1 MSAKNHNTMK
11 NSTFPSD
18 QPSNPSHSLANMP
31 ITSLPADPKNKETAV
46 VTSLKPIQ
54 PTQLWTFS
62 NSLSLLKSCE
72 DPYILDALDEFLLL
86 NSSVFLNPSPFSST
100 SITPYTGK
108 DLSLRNILYPNV
120 SSNNIKDA
128 EKISKLLNFDTKECL
143 RVIVQTCTRVPE
155 KHITN
160 YEKLKSKLPDDREK
174 ALEDERISLYT
185 SKILKERRT
194 ILQTVVELLNSKLN
208 ITVSSTIQ
216 NLGKNIFLSETYTDK
231 LIDSISA
238 TASSLINQSFSIS
251 TSDELN
257 TSIYT
262 ESILFLI
269 ESLKVLVELI
279 FTNKT
284 IKKETV
290 LKWFDFMHSTSFI
303 LDLGPCI
310 SYTESYAL
318 IQKLTTIISLIF
330 LNLEHNFDIYDE
342 LTYLNDAEILKSL
355 NKTITDSNNTNCI
368 ISYSWAFILLKKD
381 IIIEE
386 ESLGNPPLISS
397 FLSIFSREEIQE
409 SLALLNRTVSPYQVF
424 ESLSIINNVLQFDN
438 IYASVLSSL
447 IIAVM
452 PLVELTPS
460 ISATVASVLRIAPN
474 SVIQKFFDN
483 ESCANAIILSR
494 AKFPISLSP
503 FLRLASINGNFAL
516 HEFQELKSYMSA
528 FNKREFSKLYEIDDE
543 NTDLI
548 ELKESLDLYPPFE
561 ANKKLSLLLGSST
574 KGQLLPATDN
584 EEILVA
590 FLYNYNGWAFLGRI
604 LQNISIFFD
613 NSDEDKVDAAI
624 DILSLL
630 NKTVEDNSSDDAKLV
645 LEAMSAYTDDSDIIE
660 VILRLFE
667 QGLHC
672 RNLDIL
678 EPLIDLLSNLMSFL
692 SYRIWPNLS
701 KSSILA
707 NNGKEGFASIIF
719 GAIETVKGDY
729 KFTLSLIKLVD
740 SLVQNCLVLEDDYP
754 QKSKSTVLAGFIDHL
769 ISVFEN
775 FIHCTFNNVYQKLE
789 VGVLILDVF
798 SGILVNIYGIDD
810 GCPPSEKATKVF
822 AESSIK
828 ILNCFLATN
837 EDFSR
842 SSYPIISMIDS
853 LSSNINTYELSD
865 ISGFWHQNW
874 IRCGLGFSELLI
886 SIRSSLDLEPSTFEK
901 ELFGKLPQLVD
912 TYAHID
918 GLRKNVLDLIT
929 SLTNGKWSKESC
941 PSLLSHLGRDHAQIL
956 LHSLASDLDN
966 PFDDYKMKI
975 SLYDFICAVMDGNQ
989 EGLSVL
995 FISGKDVFGE
1005 FTGKAEQKKK
1015 PISLL
1020 NKLKKNVSGMKYYP
1034 NDVSLHLVDAI
1045 ALAFDSWTT
1054 ARESENDIKFVAEL
1068 ISRIDTSTK
1077 TPEKV
1082 DDYVKTCYEL
1092 KLVSKIVEILAL
1104 FFFTTKNDDC
1114 KKKIAEFVTSPKFT
1128 DDLVEK
1134 FIISGYKPSLHLQVH
1149 ESFKDAFPNSNLSQF
1164 TTALQKRNRFGLGG
1178 IYNFALMDRLFKD
1191 KQQWY
1196 QIREHLIAS
1205 SINIQ
1210 YTSSQIASAK
1220 SFGALLTAF
1229 CRKSPSTLTADHL
1242 TFVAKLLKINVDDGI
1257 PAEMFRQTFQERIEL
1272 AFYLLYSI
1280 YNSGVKKD
1288 PKQVFEIIKVSSELL
1303 TSPSLDF
1310 LSALTQEQGCNRS
1323 LLRIIYIALNLIKDD
1338 ITLIVEY
1345 FSVFRQLFSLII
1357 TKRTR
1362 NILVDLQNDVYLS
1375 RTNKKHISTA
1385 PTNHLDDLQLILS
1398 ILKVFV
1404 NLKLSSN
1411 LHYEMASLVS
1421 DDGTLKALLNLY
1433 SFSHLIEVNG
1443 ENIFAQLSLMFIQ
1456 QLLSIDI
1463 ITRDFYSSGLLV
1475 VLVQSSISL
1484 PIKNGRINISTSPQY
1499 HRIWTNGLLPIFVIL
1514 LSKLGTSV
1522 ITEFGLA
1529 LHGFGK
1535 QIEYCVESW
1544 AKDSSSI
1551 QISSALISET
1561 SQVLLLY
1568 QMLRAYNVGERLD
1581 HLMVKR
1587 SQTASGND
1595 MYILPGLDS
1604 EEKRDDF
1611 FDCINNLLKHP
1622 KFLSSR
1628 IVPSSIEEE
1637 RILEKGDASSEKFL
1651 NSILDEI
1658 RELKDYQTA
1667 I

>member
-1 MSAKNHNTMK
+1 M
-11 NSTFPSD
+11 D
-18 QPSNPSHSLANMP
+18 
-31 ITSLPADPKNKETAV
+31 PASKEKAV
-46 VTSLKPIQ
+46 ATTLKPMQ
-54 PTQLWTFS
+54 PTLLWTFD

-86 NSSVFLNPSPFSST
+86 NSSVFLNPSPLSESGN
-100 SITPYTGK
+100 SPPYTEK
-108 DLSLRNILYPNV
+108 DLSLRNILYPNITT
-120 SSNNIKDA
+120 NNTKDA
-128 EKISKLLNFDTKECL
+128 EKISKLLKFDNKECL
-143 RVIVQTCTRVPE
+143 RIIIQTCTRVPE

-174 ALEDERISLYT
+174 ALEDERILLYT

-194 ILQTVVELLNSKLN
+194 ILQTVIELLNNKLN
-208 ITVSSTIQ
+208 LTVSSTIQ
-216 NLGKNIFLSETYTDK
+216 NLGKNIFLSESYTDK
-231 LIDSISA
+231 LIDSLSA
-238 TASSLINQSFSIS
+238 TASSLINETYKTSG
-251 TSDELN
+251 SDELN
-257 TSIYT
+257 ELIYT

-290 LKWFDFMHSTSFI
+290 QKWFNFMASTSFI
-303 LDLGPCI
+303 IDLGPCI

-318 IQKLTTIISLIF
+318 MQKLTTIISLIT
-330 LNLEHNFDIYDE
+330 LNLDHDFDIYDD
-342 LTYLNDAEILKSL
+342 LTYLNDAQILKSL
-355 NKTITDSNNTNCI
+355 NNTITSPSNTNSI
-368 ISYSWAFILLKKD
+368 ILYSWAFILLKKD
-381 IIIEE
+381 IIIED
-386 ESLGNPPLISS
+386 ESLGNPPLITKFVSV
-397 FLSIFSREEIQE
+397 FPREELQS
-409 SLALLNRTVSPYQVF
+409 SLNQLNNRVSTEKVF
-424 ESLSIINNVLQFDN
+424 ESLAIINHVLKFDN

-452 PLVELTPS
+452 PLVELTPNITS
-460 ISATVASVLRIAPN
+460 TIASVLRNAPN
-474 SVIQKFFDN
+474 SVVQKFFDN
-483 ESCANAIILSR
+483 ESSTNAIILSR
-494 AKFPISLSP
+494 AKFPISISP

-516 HEFQELKSYMSA
+516 HEFQELKSYMAA
-528 FNKREFSKLYEIDDE
+528 FNGREFRKLYEIDDD

-548 ELKESLDLYPPFE
+548 ELKESLDLYPPYE
-561 ANKKLSLLLGSST
+561 VNKKLSLLLGYST
-574 KGQLLPATDN
+574 KGQLLPAAN
-584 EEILVA
+584 KEEILVA
-590 FLYNYNGWAFLGRI
+590 FLYNYNGWAFLGRV
-604 LQNISIFFD
+604 LQNVSKIFD
-613 NSDEDKVDAAI
+613 NGDKDKVDLI
-624 DILSLL
+624 VDILTLL
-630 NKTVEDNSSDDAKLV
+630 NKVVEDNSADESKLV

-672 RNLDIL
+672 RNVDIL
-678 EPLIDLLSNLMSFL
+678 EPLIDLLGNLMPFL
-692 SYRIWPNLS
+692 SYRIWPSLS

-729 KFTLSLIKLVD
+729 TFTLSLIKLVD
-740 SLVQNCLVLEDDYP
+740 SLVQNCLLLEDDYP
-754 QKSKSTVLAGFIDHL
+754 QKSKSAVLSGFVGHL
-769 ISVFEN
+769 ILVFEN
-775 FIHCTFNNVYQKLE
+775 FIHCTFNDGYQKLE

-798 SGILVNIYGIDD
+798 SGILINIYGIDD
-810 GCPPSEKATKVF
+810 GSLPSEKATKVF
-822 AESSIK
+822 ADSSIK
-828 ILNCFLATN
+828 ILNSFLTTN
-837 EDFSR
+837 EDYSR

-853 LSSNINTYELSD
+853 LSANSNIFELSD
-865 ISGFWHQNW
+865 ISGFWYENW
-874 IRCGLGFSELLI
+874 IRCGLGFAELII
-886 SIRSSLDLEPSTFEK
+886 SIRSSLDLDPSTFEK
-901 ELFGKLPQLVD
+901 QLFGKLPQLVNI
-912 TYAHID
+912 YAHID

-941 PSLLSHLGRDHAQIL
+941 PSLLSHLGRDHAQVL

-1005 FTGKAEQKKK
+1005 FTNKPDELKKDVKK

-1054 ARESENDIKFVAEL
+1054 ARESENDTKFVTEL
-1068 ISRIDTSTK
+1068 ISRIDTSTEV
-1077 TPEKV
+1077 PEQV
-1082 DDYVKTCYEL
+1082 NDYVTVCYEL

-1114 KKKIAEFVTSPKFT
+1114 KKKIAEFITSPKFT
-1128 DDLVEK
+1128 DNLTEK
-1134 FIISGYKPSLHLQVH
+1134 FVISGYKASLHLNVH
-1149 ESFKDAFPNSNLSQF
+1149 QSFEAAFPNLKLSQF

-1191 KQQWY
+1191 KKQWP

-1210 YTSSQIASAK
+1210 YVNSQIASAK

-1229 CRKSPSTLTADHL
+1229 CRKSPSTLTSNHL

-1288 PKQVFEIIKVSSELL
+1288 PKQIFEIIKESSELL
-1303 TSPSLDF
+1303 TSPSMDF
-1310 LSALTQEQGCNRS
+1310 LKSLTTQDHGSYRS
-1323 LLRIIYIALNLIKDD
+1323 LLRIIYISINLIKDD
-1338 ITLIVEY
+1338 ITLIFEY

-1357 TKRTR
+1357 TKGTR
-1362 NILVDLQNDVYLS
+1362 NILIDLQNDVYLS
-1375 RTNKKHISTA
+1375 RTNKKHVSVALTDR
-1385 PTNHLDDLQLILS
+1385 LDDLQLILS

-1411 LHYEMASLVS
+1411 LHYDMASLVS
-1421 DDGTLKALLNLY
+1421 EDGTLKSLLNLY

-1456 QLLSIDI
+1456 QLLTIGI
-1463 ITRDFYSSGLLV
+1463 IAENFYSSGLLV

-1484 PIKNGRINISTSPQY
+1484 PIKNGGINISSAPQY
-1499 HRIWTNGLLPIFVIL
+1499 HRIWTNGLLPIFVIV
-1514 LSKLGTSV
+1514 LSKLGTNV
-1522 ITEFGLA
+1522 ITEFSLA
-1529 LHGFGK
+1529 LHAFGK

-1551 QISSALISET
+1551 KISSALISET
-1561 SQVLLLY
+1561 SQILLLC
-1568 QMLRAYNVGERLD
+1568 QMLKSYNVSE
-1581 HLMVKR
+1581 HLENLKVNR
-1587 SQTASGND
+1587 PQNVSGNAVD
-1595 MYILPGLDS
+1595 MFILPGLDS
-1604 EEKRDDF
+1604 EAKRDDF
-1611 FDCINNLLKHP
+1611 INCINNLLKHP

-1628 IVPSSIEEE
+1628 IIPSSSEEQ
-1637 RILEKGDASSEKFL
+1637 RILEKSDAATDKFVK
-1651 NSILDEI
+1651 SILDEI
-1658 RELKDYQTA
+1658 QELKDYQTTA
-1667 I
+1667 